1 MSPSTKHKLPRT
13 HNDDVQIS
21 AHFDEV
27 CKLYDRL
34 EAIKR
39 NGTAALAAMPSLPSK
54 KRASTGALKQ
64 EAVDSHSSL
73 HTEFVHHCKMLG
85 MYLGMRLYKKYSKV
99 LTSMLIG
106 DDGYAILN
114 LLPTPSELWTS
125 EPKKK
130 LLRFFWLEIQPHLCP
145 IEAIMPTFCQ
155 VNMRKLKETCL
166 DDPDA
171 TPLTSSFFKELNGTT
186 GTLFPH
192 HTFKSLQLLQTSVGV
207 PVQLPP
213 VTKTNSHEREKML
226 GHNASVS
233 LERKQS
239 VKKKRALVGERF
251 LEPVPHLVR

>member
-13 HNDDVQIS
+13 QKIDAKIS
-21 AHFDEV
+21 AHFDKV
-27 CKLYDRL
+27 CKLYDCL
-34 EAIKR
+34 EENER
-39 NGTAALAAMPSLPSK
+39 NGTAAALAAMASMPSK

-64 EAVDSHSSL
+64 EPL
-73 HTEFVHHCKMLG
+73 HTDFIHHCKMLG
-85 MYLGMRLYKKYSKV
+85 MFLGRRLYKKYSKV
-99 LTSMLIG
+99 LTSWLTG

-155 VNMRKLKETCL
+155 VNMRKLQETFL

-186 GTLFPH
+186 GTLFPF
-192 HTFKSLQLLQTSVGV
+192 HTFWSFQLLQTSVGI

-213 VTKTNSHEREKML
+213 GTEKNSHERDKIL
-226 GHNASVS
+226 GHNAPVS
-233 LERKQS
+233 LERLQS

-251 LEPVPHLVR
+251 LEPVPHLVH